1 MERYSVRSARRSPAA
16 QFAVTAQGKSSPFI
30 GRVRVLRENG
40 RQAGGKAE
48 RGILAGAFPQNNNDN
63 LANNRLSISLKFT
76 QPNYDGCGKPISI
89 SALVPREIGPIRLR
103 RGFGSPGMNS

>member
-1 MERYSVRSARRSPAA
+1 
-16 QFAVTAQGKSSPFI
+16 VTAQGKEQPFH

-89 SALVPREIGPIRLR
+89 SALVPREIGRIRLR
-103 RGFGSPGMNS
+103 RGLDSPGMNS